1 MRQVWAAAL
10 GVLSVVATVC
20 VVTVGADVLQAGS
33 FSRALFGDYVEVF
46 SRGPPRVGVHAASP
60 PEPVPLGSP
69 QPVQPGS
76 VGPDVTVDGPERDLS
91 NRVGPPPAA
100 REAMEAEGALDL
112 VIPDWMA
119 RKGEPVEVRFQG
131 GRTHTLPHFTR
142 VAPGMFMLEF
152 SSPSFRPVL
161 CQVQVKPR
169 SRSRVTF
176 GGQNCRVELND

>member
-20 VVTVGADVLQAGS
+20 VVAVGADILQAGS

-60 PEPVPLGSP
+60 PEPTL
-69 QPVQPGS
+69 VQPGS
-76 VGPDVTVDGPERDLS
+76 VSPDVTADGPGRDLS
-91 NRVGPPPAA
+91 NRVGPPPGAK
-100 REAMEAEGALDL
+100 EAEGALDL
-112 VIPDWMA
+112 VIPEWMA
-119 RKGEPVEVRFQG
+119 RQGEPVRVRFPG
-131 GRTHTLPHFTR
+131 GRTHTLPLFTR
-142 VAPGMFMLEF
+142 VPPGMYMLEF
-152 SSPSFRPVL
+152 SSATYKPVL
-161 CQVQVKPR
+161 CQVQVSPR